1 MNSNRLCRNAAYCAL
16 LSVLLLATGCASTGA
31 RDYGGD
37 RYASSKQWPQAKTN
51 YQHDQYAGAAN
62 NYGHGSQQ
70 TPSNVD
76 SVFRQGTAAY
86 QRGDLT
92 SAERYFTQV
101 LKQDSNHSRATYNLA
116 MIHLH
121 RAYDGLARYHR
132 IESNKG
138 LGSNGLRQNAVQD
151 LIYRLDAFNA
161 GQ

>member
-1 MNSNRLCRNAAYCAL
+1 MNSNGHYRNAAYCLL

-37 RYASSKQWPQAKTN
+37 RYAALKQWTQAKTN
-51 YQHDQYAGAAN
+51 SQHNQYAGEAN

-70 TPSNVD
+70 TLYNVD
-76 SVFRQGTAAY
+76 SVFRQGTSAY

-92 SAERYFTQV
+92 SAERFFTLV

-132 IESNKG
+132 IESKKG

-151 LIYRLDAFNA
+151 LIFRLDAFNA